1 MYEVTEKSSDGGC
14 VCFNPTGR
22 IYTLTLRNICAYIS
36 LLQMAEFCEAL
47 NLRVLPVNGMYH
59 LLFGLSFGFSSSEV
73 DMSSIC
79 C

>member
-1 MYEVTEKSSDGGC
+1 MIVA
-14 VCFNPTGR
+14 CFNPTRR
-22 IYTLTLRNICAYIS
+22 IYTLTLQNVCAYIS

-47 NLRVLPVNGMYH
+47 NLRVLPVNGLY
-59 LLFGLSFGFSSSEV
+59 LLVGSSAGFSSSEV